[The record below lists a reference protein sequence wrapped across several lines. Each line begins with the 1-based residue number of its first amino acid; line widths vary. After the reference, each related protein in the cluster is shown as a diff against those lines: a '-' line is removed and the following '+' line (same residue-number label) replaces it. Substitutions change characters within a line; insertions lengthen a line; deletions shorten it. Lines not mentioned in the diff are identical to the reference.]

1 MSSDAD
7 KDYLKK
13 HGIPALFNEIT
24 QDLFRDRPEQPVPY
38 LIELLKAKKAAR
50 ASAPT
55 VAPTAAAATK

>member
-38 LIELLKAKKAAR
+38 LIELLKA
-50 ASAPT
+50 
-55 VAPTAAAATK
+55 